1 VKAIMVMYDS
11 LCRRYLPNYGCDCT
25 SMPNFERL
33 SEKTVTFD
41 NCYVGS
47 MPCMPARREIH
58 TGRYNFLH
66 RSWGPIEPYDD
77 SMPEILKQNGVY
89 THLASDHYH
98 YWEDGGATYH
108 NRYSTWTCSRGQE
121 GDPWKADLNPSIH
134 AEVLLDQLEAPDPD
148 PMRPIHH
155 QDAVNRKYIRTM
167 EDFPQAKTFSA
178 GLEFLKTNWKYD
190 NWFLQ
195 IETFDPHEPFF
206 ASEEFKKRYP
216 HVDIGREI
224 DWPPSKPCASADDVI
239 AHVRNQYFALLS
251 MCDFYLGQVLDFMD
265 AHDLW
270 KDTMLIVN
278 TDHGYLLGEHAWWGK
293 NIMPYYNEIV
303 HIPLF
308 IWDPR
313 CKKRGERRSTLT
325 QTIDLAPTLLDYF
338 GVPIPKDML
347 GKQLGDAIA
356 EDRRV
361 HDYALF
367 GAHGGTINITDGR
380 YVYMRAPRSED
391 NDSCYEYTLMP
402 THMNFRFTPDELR
415 QAALGRT
422 FTFTKGCPTLKI
434 PTLDYL
440 HVAAASMKNDDLLF
454 DLEND
459 PGELHPI
466 EDEAVRQRM
475 TEAMIRLMREND
487 APDEQYERMGLR
499 T

>member
-1 VKAIMVMYDS
+1 M
-11 LCRRYLPNYGCDCT
+11 
-25 SMPNFERL
+25 
-33 SEKTVTFD
+33 
-41 NCYVGS
+41 
-47 MPCMPARREIH
+47 
-58 TGRYNFLH
+58 
-66 RSWGPIEPYDD
+66 
-77 SMPEILKQNGVY
+77 
-89 THLASDHYH
+89 
-98 YWEDGGATYH
+98 
-108 NRYSTWTCSRGQE
+108 
-121 GDPWKADLNPSIH
+121 
-134 AEVLLDQLEAPDPD
+134 
-148 PMRPIHH
+148 
-155 QDAVNRKYIRTM
+155 
-167 EDFPQAKTFSA
+167 
-178 GLEFLKTNWKYD
+178 
-190 NWFLQ
+190 
-195 IETFDPHEPFF
+195 
-206 ASEEFKKRYP
+206 
-216 HVDIGREI
+216 
-224 DWPPSKPCASADDVI
+224 
-239 AHVRNQYFALLS
+239 
-251 MCDFYLGQVLDFMD
+251 
-265 AHDLW
+265 
-270 KDTMLIVN
+270 
-278 TDHGYLLGEHAWWGK
+278 
-293 NIMPYYNEIV
+293 
-303 HIPLF
+303 
-308 IWDPR
+308 
-313 CKKRGERRSTLT
+313 
-325 QTIDLAPTLLDYF
+325 
-338 GVPIPKDML
+338 PIPKDML